1 MDTDGETTFGFDM
14 EWPVVYR
21 AGSESKTALCSAVS
35 VPHRVLPLPHCMH
48 VRYGSVTLS

>member
-21 AGSESKTALCSAVS
+21 AGTESKTALVQLCPSHTECYLFHIA
-35 VPHRVLPLPHCMH
+35 CMSGM
-48 VRYGSVTLS
+48 GSVTLS